1 MAKAIRLY
9 DYMRYLLG
17 VIKIS
22 TSKFK
27 AQRNRQ
33 FPSKI
38 STTQFARLYILHL
51 LIEKSYYGN
60 ELIDEIKKRI
70 DYKWEPS
77 PGMIYPL
84 LRDLE
89 SNNYIIGWWEEPD
102 KRSIRHY
109 RITDEG
115 IDNYNKIKLLYK
127 PALDDSLAIIKN
139 VFKDI
144 YGYM

>member
-1 MAKAIRLY
+1 MLH
-9 DYMRYLLG
+9 LLG

-22 TSKFK
+22 ISEFK
-27 AQRNRQ
+27 GQRNRQ

-38 STTQFARLYILHL
+38 STTQFVKLYVLHL
-51 LIEKSYYGN
+51 LTEKDYYGN

-89 SNNYIIGWWEEPD
+89 SNNYITGWWEEPD
-102 KRSIRHY
+102 KRSIRYY

-115 IDNYNKIKLLYK
+115 INIYKKIKLLYK
-127 PALDDSLAIIKN
+127 PIIDDSLTIIKN
-139 VFKDI
+139 TLKDI